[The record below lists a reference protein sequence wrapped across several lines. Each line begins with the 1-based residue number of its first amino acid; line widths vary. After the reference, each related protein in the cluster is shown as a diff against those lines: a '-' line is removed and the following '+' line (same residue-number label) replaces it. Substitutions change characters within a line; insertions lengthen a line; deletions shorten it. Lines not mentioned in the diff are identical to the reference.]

1 MEGQKMDVNEKIR
14 QLMAE
19 RGWTAYRLAR
29 ECHLSDATI
38 SNIFKRNTTPSVG
51 TLQAIC
57 SGFNMSLAQF
67 FAEGDLVEMTPE
79 AKTMF
84 EIWNKLS
91 PNQKTALNELLNAM
105 KK

>member
-1 MEGQKMDVNEKIR
+1 MDVNEKIR

-79 AKTMF
+79 AKAMF
-84 EIWNKLS
+84 DIWAKLS
-91 PNQKTALNELLNAM
+91 PDQKTALNELLTAM